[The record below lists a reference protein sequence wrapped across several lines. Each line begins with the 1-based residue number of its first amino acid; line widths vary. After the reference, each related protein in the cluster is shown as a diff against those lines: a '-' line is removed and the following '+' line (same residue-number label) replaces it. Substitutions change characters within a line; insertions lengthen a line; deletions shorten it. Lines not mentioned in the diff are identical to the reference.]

1 MQYIYQLVVYADR
14 LSKLGVGETQQS
26 DFVQE
31 IAAAVHGVV
40 ELQTTDAIKQWMD
53 AACNQMEQH
62 VLSNGSW
69 LHALPCFLIMT
80 PIPAGTSS

>member
-1 MQYIYQLVVYADR
+1 MRYIYQLVVYADR

-31 IAAAVHGVV
+31 IAASVHGVV
-40 ELQTTDAIKQWMD
+40 ELQTADDVKQWMD

-62 VLSNGSW
+62 ALSHGGW
-69 LHALPCFLIMT
+69 LHPVPCFLIMT
-80 PIPAGTSS
+80 PIPADTSF